1 MKPPCSVDELE
12 LRATALAGR
21 TIAELASRYGVAI
34 PANPQRTKGLVGQL
48 AELALG
54 ATAASRPEP
63 DFTHLGVELKTVPIN
78 SAGKPAESTY
88 VCVAPLRPPAGAR
101 FEQSPLAAKLAH
113 VLWLPIESSSEVP
126 LDQRR
131 FGLARLW
138 QPTVADW
145 LLLKTDWEELTEQIS
160 LGQVQSITARHGVVL
175 QLRPK
180 GRNSRDLV
188 AAMGPEGNL
197 IQTNPRGFYLRAH
210 FTSDVLSRP
219 L

>member
-1 MKPPCSVDELE
+1 MNPPGSIDELQT
-12 LRATALAGR
+12 RAEALAGR
-21 TIAELASRYGVAI
+21 TIAELARHHGMAVSG
-34 PANPQRTKGLVGQL
+34 NPRRTKGLVGQL

-63 DFTHLGVELKTVPIN
+63 DFNHLGVELKTVPIN
-78 SAGKPAESTY
+78 AAGNPAESTY
-88 VCVAPLRPPAGAR
+88 VCVAPMRPAAGNR
-101 FEQSPLAAKLAH
+101 FEQSPVAAKLAH
-113 VLWLPIESSSEVP
+113 VLWLPIESSSQVP
-126 LDQRR
+126 LEQRR

-138 QPTVADW
+138 RPSAADW
-145 LLLKTDWEELTEQIS
+145 ARLKTDWEELTEQIS

-188 AAMGPEGNL
+188 AAMGPQGNL

-210 FTSDVLSRP
+210 FTSEVLSRP
-219 L
+219 F

>member
-1 MKPPCSVDELE
+1 MRPPSSVDELE
-12 LRATALAGR
+12 VRATNLAGL
-21 TIAELASRYGVAI
+21 TIAELAGHYGVPI
-34 PANPQRTKGLVGQL
+34 PTNPRRTKGLVGQL

-63 DFTHLGVELKTVPIN
+63 DFNHLGVELKTVPIN
-78 SAGKPAESTY
+78 AAGKPAESTY

-101 FEQSPLAAKLAH
+101 FERSPLAAKLAH
-113 VLWLPIESSSEVP
+113 VLWLPIESSSEIP

-138 QPTVADW
+138 QPTADDW
-145 LLLKTDWEELTEQIS
+145 SLLKTDWEELTEQIS

-188 AAMGPEGNL
+188 AAMGPDGSL

-210 FTSDVLSRP
+210 FTSDILSRP